1 MKAARLY
8 YQKPSHYCEKARAIL
23 HYKQIP
29 FELINVPEGDHHEV
43 IEASGQD
50 YVPYL
55 ELPQGEGVTWPYIA
69 DWAENMKPKPTI
81 YPGEYPKEIRAKCRI
96 IEHWAHNIVEDRVWN
111 YALPDLPKTFQDP
124 KERWIFI
131 ELQEAKRGPIEALKF
146 RRNELLAGVEEIC
159 ELTQDLL
166 NTQSYLVGPNPSLA
180 DFALYG
186 AFHPL
191 KVSGNNIPT
200 QFTLLREWHRRID
213 ALANS

>member
-1 MKAARLY
+1 MKAIRLY

-23 HYKQIP
+23 RYKQIP
-29 FELINVPEGDHHEV
+29 FELVNVPEGDHHEV

-69 DWAENMKPKPTI
+69 DWAENMKPEPTI
-81 YPGEYPKEIRAKCRI
+81 YPGENPKETRAKCRI

-111 YALPDLPKTFQDP
+111 YVLPDLPKTFQDP

-131 ELQEAKRGPIEALKF
+131 ELQEAKRGPIELLNL
-146 RRNELLAGVEEIC
+146 RRNELLANVEEIC
-159 ELTQDLL
+159 DLTQDLL
-166 NTQSYLVGPNPSLA
+166 NTQTYLIGPNPSLA

-186 AFHPL
+186 ALHPL

-200 QFTLLREWHRRID
+200 QFTLLREWHNRID
-213 ALANS
+213 TLAK